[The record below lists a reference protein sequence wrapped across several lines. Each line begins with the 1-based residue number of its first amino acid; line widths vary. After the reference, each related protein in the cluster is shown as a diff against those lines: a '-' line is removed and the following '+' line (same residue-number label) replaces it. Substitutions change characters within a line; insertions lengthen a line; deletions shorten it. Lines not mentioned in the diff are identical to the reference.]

1 MSAIITL
8 IITIRSSM
16 EMWNEDIKMEERDPR
31 KISCS
36 AQEDRR

>member
-16 EMWNEDIKMEERDPR
+16 EMWKEDIKMEERDPR
-31 KISCS
+31 KIS
-36 AQEDRR
+36 